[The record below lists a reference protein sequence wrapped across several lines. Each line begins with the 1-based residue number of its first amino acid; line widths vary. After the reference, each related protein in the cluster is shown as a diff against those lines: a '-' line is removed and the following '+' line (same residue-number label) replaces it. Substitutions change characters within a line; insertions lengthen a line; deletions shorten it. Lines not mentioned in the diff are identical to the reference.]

1 MAENRRILAHVLIE
15 MNSLAGQGAE
25 ATKAALRS
33 AIQVGLNAQVL
44 ELHVYPIAAEDGARH
59 VKAQIPHSEPS
70 DRDQVVE
77 EYVHSGMRVQIFRN
91 AGPKSPPTYF
101 AVVVNPNVKNPSGGV
116 LHAKSYAELKQVAE
130 ARAER
135 KAFLLERK
143 KGGR

>member
-15 MNSLAGQGAE
+15 MNPHAGQGAE

-44 ELHVYPIAAEDGARH
+44 ELNVYPIAAEDRTLH
-59 VKAQIPHSEPS
+59 VKEQIPHSEAS
-70 DRDQVVE
+70 NRDQVVE
-77 EYVHSGMRVQIFRN
+77 EYVHSCMRVQIFRN

-101 AVVVNPNVKNPSGGV
+101 AVVVNPNVKNPSGAV
-116 LHAKSYAELKQVAE
+116 LHARSYTELKQVAE

-135 KAFLLERK
+135 KALLLERK
-143 KGGR
+143 KEGR